1 VSYGKFVIVSYP
13 RSGTHLLRTSL
24 ESHPAVVCQAEPFN
38 SDDRRL
44 PYPLSTPTAEVLAG
58 WVFRDGVPAAVRAVG
73 FVLQAY
79 HPHALE
85 AFPGIRANPDWAD
98 VWPRLAA
105 MDGLRVLH
113 LERRDLLARHLSHR
127 MARATGAW
135 HAWDPESVD
144 SVTHLTGRP
153 PAGQIGRRGDQR
165 PRLAIDPAQLELD
178 FAEVGR
184 WRRAAEGA
192 LAGQPLLRLTYEE
205 LCDDFDATSLR
216 VQEFLGLEPRALRP
230 AVAKLEERSPEA
242 AIENYAEL
250 KRHFAGSPWESFFV

>member
-1 VSYGKFVIVSYP
+1 VIPFVIVSYP

-44 PYPLSTPTAEVLAG
+44 PYPQKTPTADVLAG
-58 WVFRDGVPAAVRAVG
+58 WVFHDRLPDEVKAAG

-85 AFPGIRANPDWAD
+85 AFPGIRPNPGWAD

-113 LERRDLLARHLSHR
+113 LERRNLLARHLSHR
-127 MARATGAW
+127 MARATGSW
-135 HAWDPESVD
+135 HAWDPGAVD
-144 SVTHLTGRP
+144 GVTHLTGRP
-153 PAGQIGRRGDQR
+153 PDGQIGPPQGAR
-165 PRLAIDPAQLELD
+165 PRLAIDPAQLALD
-178 FAEVGR
+178 FAEVAR
-184 WRRAAEGA
+184 WRRHAEEA
-192 LAGQPLLRLTYEE
+192 LSGHPLLRLTYEE
-205 LCDDFDATSLR
+205 LCGDDSAATLAR
-216 VQEFLGLEPRALRP
+216 VQAFLGLEARPLRS
-230 AVAKLEERSPEA
+230 AVSRLEERPPER

-250 KRHFAGSPWESFFV
+250 KHHFAGSPWESFFV